1 MTNKSNP
8 PKGRASILR
17 QRTIKDR
24 LHVTIARGIGERILG
39 GEFPSGAALPNEAEW
54 GLAYKASRTAVR
66 EALKTLMAKGLI
78 SSRPKIGSRVEP
90 RSSWN
95 ILDREV
101 MEWHHAAADRKSFI
115 AKTQEARKLLEP
127 GIAELAATKRS
138 PAQLARL
145 SDALH
150 WMEKAKTVPD
160 TIAADIEF
168 HAALVECANNELL
181 VPFGIIIEK
190 ALATLFEFT
199 TTRNPHYDLALIM
212 HHTIVQKIQAS
223 DGPGAR
229 KAMIALLGD
238 TDRVLQK
245 RKR

>member
-1 MTNKSNP
+1 MTNQSKIA
-8 PKGRASILR
+8 KARTSILR
-17 QRTIKDR
+17 QRTKKDR

-54 GLAYKASRTAVR
+54 GQIYKASRTAVR

-90 RSSWN
+90 RSNWN

-101 MEWHHAAADRKSFI
+101 MEWHHAAADRKSFV

-127 GIAELAATKRS
+127 GMAELAAAKRT
-138 PAQLARL
+138 PAQLERL
-145 SDALH
+145 SEALR
-150 WMEKAKTVPD
+150 WMERARTVPD

-199 TTRNPHYDLALIM
+199 TTRNPHYDLALNL
-212 HHTIVQKIQAS
+212 HRAIVRKVKAG

-229 KAMIALLGD
+229 KAMLALLGD

-245 RKR
+245 RKG

>member
-1 MTNKSNP
+1 MTNKVKTVKTRP
-8 PKGRASILR
+8 LILR
-17 QRTIKDR
+17 QRTMNDR
-24 LHVTIARGIGERILG
+24 LNVIIARGIGERILG
-39 GEFPSGAALPNEAEW
+39 GEFPPGTSLPNEAEW
-54 GLAYKASRTAVR
+54 GKFYKASRTAVR

-78 SSRPKIGSRVEP
+78 SSRPKIGARVEP
-90 RSSWN
+90 RSNWN

-101 MEWHHAAADRKSFI
+101 LEWHRTAVDRRGFI

-127 GIAELAATKRS
+127 GFAELAAQKRT
-138 PAQLARL
+138 PAQLERL

-150 WMEKAKTVPD
+150 GMEKAKTVPD

-199 TTRNPHYDLALIM
+199 TTRNPHYNLALDM
-212 HHTIVQKIQAS
+212 HRAIVQKIKLGDSA
-223 DGPGAR
+223 GAR

-238 TDRVLQK
+238 TDRVLEK
-245 RKR
+245 RKT

>member
-1 MTNKSNP
+1 MTNKSKP
-8 PKGRASILR
+8 ATGRASILR

-54 GLAYKASRTAVR
+54 GKAYKASRTAVR

-101 MEWHHAAADRKSFI
+101 MEWHHAAADRKGFI

-127 GIAELAATKRS
+127 GIAELAATKRTR
-138 PAQLARL
+138 AQLARL
-145 SDALH
+145 SEALH

-160 TIAADIEF
+160 IIAADIEF

-199 TTRNPHYDLALIM
+199 TTRNPHYDQALNM
-212 HHTIVQKIQAS
+212 HRAIVQKVQEGDSA
-223 DGPGAR
+223 GAK

>member
-1 MTNKSNP
+1 M
-8 PKGRASILR
+8 

-39 GEFPSGAALPNEAEW
+39 GEFPVGSALPNEAEW
-54 GLAYKASRTAVR
+54 GKAYKASRTAVR

-78 SSRPKIGSRVEP
+78 SSRPKVGSRVEP

-101 MEWHHAAADRKSFI
+101 MEWHHAAADRKGFI

-138 PAQLARL
+138 AAQLERL
-145 SDALH
+145 IEALR
-150 WMEKAKTVPD
+150 WMEKAKTVAD

-199 TTRNPHYDLALIM
+199 TTRNPHYDQALNM
-212 HHTIVQKIQAS
+212 HRTIVQKIKVG
-223 DGPGAR
+223 DGPGAK

>member
-1 MTNKSNP
+1 M
-8 PKGRASILR
+8 R

-39 GEFPSGAALPNEAEW
+39 GEFPPGTSLPNEAEW
-54 GLAYKASRTAVR
+54 GKAYKASRTAVR

-101 MEWHHAAADRKSFI
+101 MEWHHAAADRKGFI

-127 GIAELAATKRS
+127 GIAEIAATKRT
-138 PAQLARL
+138 PAQLERL
-145 SDALH
+145 AEALRA
-150 WMEKAKTVPD
+150 MEKAKTVAD
-160 TIAADIEF
+160 IISADIEF
-168 HAALVECANNELL
+168 HAALVDCANNELL

-199 TTRNPHYDLALIM
+199 TTRNPDYDVALKM
-212 HHTIVQKIQAS
+212 HRTIVQKVRS
-223 DGPGAR
+223 GDGGGAKR
-229 KAMIALLGD
+229 AMIALLGD
-238 TDRVLQK
+238 TDKVLQR

>member
-1 MTNKSNP
+1 MTNISKATKARSP
-8 PKGRASILR
+8 ILR

-24 LHVTIARGIGERILG
+24 LNVTIARGIGERILG
-39 GEFPSGAALPNEAEW
+39 GEFPPGTPLPNEAEW
-54 GLAYKASRTAVR
+54 GKAYKASRTAVR

-127 GIAELAATKRS
+127 GIAELAAEKRS
-138 PAQLARL
+138 PVQLNRL
-145 SDALH
+145 DEALSG
-150 WMEKAKTVPD
+150 MEKAKTVPD

-199 TTRNPHYDLALIM
+199 TTRNPHYELALGM
-212 HHTIVQKIQAS
+212 HRSIVQRVRS
-223 DGPGAR
+223 GDGAGAR

-238 TDRVLQK
+238 TDKVIQK